1 MVGSE
6 FSKRHENMDPS
17 CFVSMVQ
24 AGDGGFM
31 VLGIFL
37 ADLVPIEHHFNA
49 TAYLSI
55 FADHVHLFM
64 TTVSF

>member
-1 MVGSE
+1 
-6 FSKRHENMDPS
+6 MDPS

-37 ADLVPIEHHFNA
+37 ADFVPIEHHFNA

-55 FADHVHLFM
+55 FA
-64 TTVSF
+64 SF